1 MKKQVFIL
9 ALVTMVCSGCTL
21 ARIFTYVPE
30 PTNVTTVQVAAQPV
44 VVQQPVATTTIY
56 TQGSTKTVNV
66 MSNATWDMSRYLDL
80 NAVAAAFA
88 QSATIRDFELLL
100 NTSRYML
107 SNLDLNGDGYVDYIR
122 VLETQRGYTH
132 VLLLQAV
139 VGLNL
144 YQDVATI
151 VAEST
156 PGRTYVQV
164 IGAQYIYGTGYIVE
178 PVFVQ
183 TPPIYAH
190 WNNHPNYVVYSSP
203 YGWNNFPT
211 CYRQPQP
218 VYISH
223 YQAYV
228 GSYMQNHHYCHEVKP
243 VQEVRYQDY
252 GRLTQSVRRDD
263 YAREHPEK
271 SFSSRTGSGVRNTTA
286 TRPQATQTTQTTQA
300 TRDTQTKPVSMLE
313 PANARGI
320 EEPAMQIVQTKDKP
334 ATRQPAARTAPAT
347 TTSTRVTSTGT
358 TTRTTR
364 TGSSSARTTTIR
376 R

>member
-1 MKKQVFIL
+1 MKKQILIL
-9 ALVTMVCSGCTL
+9 ALVAVLCSGCTL

-30 PTNVTTVQVAAQPV
+30 PTPVTTVQVQPV
-44 VVQQPVATTTIY
+44 AVQQPVATTTVY
-56 TQGSTKTVNV
+56 RQGSTTTVNV
-66 MSNATWDMSRYLDL
+66 LSNATWDLSRYLDL
-80 NAVAAAFA
+80 NAIAAAFA
-88 QSATIRDFELLL
+88 QSATVRDFEILL

-122 VLETQRGYTH
+122 VLETQHGHTH

-190 WNNHPNYVVYSSP
+190 WNNHPNYVTYSSP

-243 VQEVRYQDY
+243 VHEVRYQDY
-252 GRLTQSVRRDD
+252 GRLTQAYRRDD

-271 SFSSRTGSGVRNTTA
+271 SFSSRTDSGVRNTTT
-286 TRPQATQTTQTTQA
+286 TRPQPQQQQQPQPAA
-300 TRDTQTKPVSMLE
+300 K
-313 PANARGI
+313 PANARNI
-320 EEPAMQIVQTKDKP
+320 QEPATQVVQTKERP
-334 ATRQPAARTAPAT
+334 VAHPNNSRTAPAT